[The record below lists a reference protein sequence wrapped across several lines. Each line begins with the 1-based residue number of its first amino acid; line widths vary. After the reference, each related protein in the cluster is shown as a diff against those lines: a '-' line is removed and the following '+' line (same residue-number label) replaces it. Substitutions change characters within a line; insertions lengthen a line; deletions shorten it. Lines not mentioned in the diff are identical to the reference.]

1 MHRAVRSVFLAWAI
15 LTGAACDDK
24 GVTSPPRAPALDN
37 GSAHAPPSTPPAQ
50 PAVLILKRTVALN
63 SDVSASA
70 TIGPAGG
77 TLSIPRAGITVEFPK
92 GAVATRTLITAT
104 AGAGQAVAYEF
115 EPHGLR
121 FGAPVVVRQELVKT
135 AAARDAALAQSLQ
148 GSYFEG
154 TLAANLLDAAGSF
167 AHIKESRKGKL
178 KSSQR
183 YLEFTIEHFSGYMV
197 STGFVSID
205 VRVGTEDR

>member
-1 MHRAVRSVFLAWAI
+1 MMHRAVRSVVLASAI
-15 LTGAACDDK
+15 LAGAACDDK
-24 GVTSPPRAPALDN
+24 GVTSPPRTPALDN
-37 GSAHAPPSTPPAQ
+37 ASAHTPPSWATQ
-50 PAVLILKRTVALN
+50 PAVRILQRTVGLK
-63 SDVSASA
+63 STVSASA

-77 TLSIPRAGITVEFPK
+77 VLSIPRAGITVEFPK
-92 GAVATRTLITAT
+92 GAVATPTLITAT
-104 AGAGQAVAYEF
+104 ADAGQAVAYEF
-115 EPHGLR
+115 EPHGIR
-121 FGAPVVVRQELVKT
+121 FGAPVLVRQELVKT